1 MLGKKLL
8 ITIIIT
14 TIAMPSMLSANNSS
28 NIESIM
34 SSAEKSGIAVVYN
47 RNGRTL
53 PFLFNPLSAMMTS
66 MTVPTAL
73 KLGLVYMTTVWLL
86 STFFPQVLT
95 VLNLSNGLLLARSTR
110 TTSFDFDYETVVTS
124 LYMVSEK
131 LSNYLHIPEAECRY
145 RAVCETSTF
154 IAKKIPLINEWAK
167 KVSGAF
173 FLNLANPYSRAWING
188 MMQID
193 CATTY
198 SQCYESPYKT
208 ILNKVIAKR
217 R

>member
-1 MLGKKLL
+1 
-8 ITIIIT
+8 
-14 TIAMPSMLSANNSS
+14 MPSILSANNSS

-47 RNGRTL
+47 RNGRML
-53 PFLFNPLSAMMTS
+53 PFLFNPLSAVISS
-66 MTVPTAL
+66 MTVTTAL
-73 KLGLVYMTTVWLL
+73 KLGLVYTTAIWLL
-86 STFFPQVLT
+86 STFFPKASGV
-95 VLNLSNGLLLARSTR
+95 LLARSAR
-110 TTSFDFDYETVVTS
+110 TASFDFDYETVVTS
-124 LYMVSEK
+124 LYTVSEK
-131 LSNYLHIPEAECRY
+131 LSNHLYIPEAECRY

-154 IAKKIPLINEWAK
+154 IAAKIPLINEWAK

-217 R
+217 RWFIYSLFCLHSIFILF

>member
-1 MLGKKLL
+1 
-8 ITIIIT
+8 
-14 TIAMPSMLSANNSS
+14 
-28 NIESIM
+28 M
-34 SSAEKSGIAVVYN
+34 SSAEKSGLPVVYN

-53 PFLFNPLSAMMTS
+53 PFLFNPLSEAITS
-66 MTVPTAL
+66 MTVATAL
-73 KLGLVYMTTVWLL
+73 KLGLVYTTAVWLL
-86 STFFPQVLT
+86 STFFPQALT
-95 VLNLSNGLLLARSTR
+95 ALSLSSGLLARSTR
-110 TTSFDFDYETVVTS
+110 TASFDFDYETVISS
-124 LYMVSEK
+124 LYTVSEK
-131 LSNYLHIPEAECRY
+131 LSNYFHIPEAECRY

-154 IAKKIPLINEWAK
+154 IATKIPLINEWAK

-188 MMQID
+188 MMQIN
-193 CATTY
+193 CGTTY